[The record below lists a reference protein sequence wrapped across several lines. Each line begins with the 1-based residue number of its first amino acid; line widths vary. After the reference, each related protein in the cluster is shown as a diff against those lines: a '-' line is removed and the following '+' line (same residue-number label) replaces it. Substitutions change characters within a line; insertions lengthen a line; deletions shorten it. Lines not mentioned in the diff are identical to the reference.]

1 MKKILQKRR
10 KNIRI
15 RNQGNSYIMVVA
27 TLSFLAVLVAAIL
40 VAVALCYRLK
50 AYDINARDNFYYL
63 EQAMDEI
70 YAGVGAD
77 SMNHLVEAYEDT
89 LQVLVYFDPQSQS
102 YVTMKNTE
110 ANRILKNAFIKLVKD
125 DEHYKDTDKVKA
137 RLSEF
142 ITYPYKGDGT
152 AKEKEGV
159 QISVGNVASTDDDL
173 TIMNLVLKRE
183 ATYST
188 VNTRK
193 NFSEDGSS
201 VNAVEGDTF
210 VQTITTD
217 LVIGKPEFD
226 VNFNTVGSELND
238 LYQFAMVADLGVEI
252 TGATS
257 NVNITGNVY
266 AASDFYNKDYNYNIK
281 KPDKPGDPV
290 DERYIDKSSDK
301 AKVQYAAVSEYD
313 WSKDENKDKLKD
325 YDGLKEKSMYSG
337 LYIDGASVRLT
348 SDKIVVPGSI
358 AAFNAANVSI
368 AGTSASA
375 TNTAEVWADSIV
387 LGGYSLRKNGK
398 EDELKG
404 SDIAM
409 RANAYIYD
417 DLELNAASSNFQ
429 MIGQYYGYNYSTLD
443 NRTYTDTSVKSASGR
458 TFTDVTNSGVS
469 RDSSTKVGKA
479 HYNSSAVI
487 VNGENSSLD
496 LSGVTDMYIA
506 GQAYIEL
513 SKKKTTSTKEVKAVV
528 NEVTYED
535 GTVASSTVEG
545 KDAYKVEQDS
555 YSYPEKSSEKVEE
568 DVVVGSTED
577 EEGNIKNV
585 TEKQTKT
592 VYDNYTTNSDNVEK
606 KNQASADDK
615 SKYDSTNIE
624 DYRTGEAISLKSNQ
638 LAYLVNI
645 PSWEIVDNGKELYLK
660 LPKSPIITDLFKEY
674 WDLQKNVQKI
684 PIVKS
689 VISGKTY
696 YFFDFSDTSLQNAKG
711 MNEFIKAY
719 ADMFKVE
726 EGATTSDGENL
737 GLNNITDYD
746 FFDIKML
753 KVNDV
758 AATGEDGNPT
768 DNYKNIYSNS
778 AISIKDETSFKIIAD
793 SDSVTPLI
801 TAGAKIMDDVAEQN
815 RYHSEETDKQRSTDL
830 GITSK
835 EDGGYSY
842 SGDNGVLASKV
853 TTELQSQYKEMRWM
867 LTTTSRDYDGVTD
880 AHAMGESDITPINYF
895 FYFNKIAAAEGT
907 EELSSGYKVWISDE
921 SLTISDK
928 GDLKGLIICKGD
940 VVFGKD
946 VESFEGLIVS
956 GGKIKID
963 HSMTVSSNEEII
975 KSILRECDESQ
986 KYGKN
991 SNKNLFKIC
1000 ELFQKYQSIYVDENN
1015 KDAIDVVTTKN
1026 ISAVQFEDIL
1036 AFDNWKKNVD

>member
-1 MKKILQKRR
+1 MSMMRNILQKDSNE
-10 KNIRI
+10 NIRKH
-15 RNQGNSYIMVVA
+15 NQGNSYIMVVA

-70 YAGVGAD
+70 YAGVGTD
-77 SMNHLVEAYEDT
+77 SMNHLVTAYEDT
-89 LQVLVYFDPQSQS
+89 LQVLVYFDSQSQS

-110 ANRILKNAFIKLVKD
+110 ANRILKNTFIKLVKED
-125 DEHYKDTDKVKA
+125 ANYADSTSVKSH
-137 RLSEF
+137 LSGF
-142 ITYPYKGDGT
+142 ITYPYKADGT
-152 AKEKEGV
+152 QKDKEGI
-159 QISVGNVASTDDDL
+159 QISVGNIASTDDSV

-193 NFSEDGSS
+193 SFSDDGKVS
-201 VNAVEGDTF
+201 AAAGDTF

-252 TGATS
+252 SGATS

-266 AASDFYNKDYNYNIK
+266 AASDYYNKDYNITDEKNANYIARST
-281 KPDKPGDPV
+281 DK
-290 DERYIDKSSDK
+290 EKT
-301 AKVQYAAVSEYD
+301 QYAAVSEYD
-313 WSKDENKDKLKD
+313 WSKASNKDKLKD
-325 YDGLKEKSMYSG
+325 YDGLQEKSMYSG

-348 SDKIVVPGSI
+348 SDKVVVPGTI
-358 AAFNAANVSI
+358 AAFNAATLSI

-375 TNTAEVWADSIV
+375 TNTAEIWADSIV
-387 LGGYSLRKNGK
+387 LGGYSLKKSGNV
-398 EDELKG
+398 DELKG
-404 SDIAM
+404 SDVAM

-417 DLELNAASSNFQ
+417 DLELNAASSSYQ

-443 NRTYTDTSVKSASGR
+443 NRTYTDTSVMSASGR
-458 TFTDVTNSGVS
+458 TFAESVNNGVS
-469 RDSSTKVGKA
+469 RNADNVGKA

-496 LSGVTDMYIA
+496 LSQVTDMYIA

-513 SKKKTTSTKEVKAVV
+513 SKKKTTSTKEIKAVV
-528 NEVTYED
+528 NEVVNKD
-535 GTVASSTVEG
+535 GTVVSSTKSEAG
-545 KDAYKVEQDS
+545 DPYNVEQAS
-555 YSYPEKSSEKVEE
+555 YSYPEKTSEEVKEN
-568 DVVVGSTED
+568 VVTGTTED
-577 EEGNIKNV
+577 EQGNTIET
-585 TEKQTKT
+585 TEEVTKT
-592 VYDNYTTNSDNVEK
+592 VYDNYTTNSGDVANKEAAK
-606 KNQASADDK
+606 TDADK
-615 SKYDSTNIE
+615 AKYDSTNIQ
-624 DYRTGEAISLKSNQ
+624 DYRTGEAISIKSNQ

-660 LPKSPIITDLFKEY
+660 LPKNSIIQNLFKEY

-696 YFFDFSDTSLQNAKG
+696 YFFDFSDSTLKDAKG
-711 MNEFIKAY
+711 MNEFIEAY
-719 ADMFKVE
+719 ASLFEIE

-746 FFDIKML
+746 FFSIKMS
-753 KVNDV
+753 KVNDT
-758 AATGEDGNPT
+758 ATTDANGNMT

-778 AISIKDETSFKIIAD
+778 AISIKDGTTFKIIAD
-793 SDSVTPLI
+793 SDSVSPLL
-801 TAGAKIMDDVAEQN
+801 TAAAKISNNVAEQN
-815 RYHSEETDKQRSTDL
+815 KYHDEADQQRQVNL
-830 GITSK
+830 GLTYD
-835 EDGGYSY
+835 EDNNTYSY
-842 SGDNGVLASKV
+842 SGENSVLASKV

-867 LTTTSRDYDGVTD
+867 LTTTSRDYDGVSD
-880 AHAMGESDITPINYF
+880 AHAMSESDITPINYF
-895 FYFNKIAAAEGT
+895 FYFNKIASSYSEK
-907 EELSSGYKVWISDE
+907 LSSGYKAWVSDK
-921 SLTISDK
+921 SLTINDK

-940 VVFGKD
+940 VTFDKD
-946 VESFEGLIVS
+946 VKSFEGLIVS

-963 HSMTVSSNEEII
+963 HSMNISSNEEII

-986 KYGKN
+986 KYGKT
-991 SNKNLFKIC
+991 STKNLYKIC

-1015 KDAIDVVTTKN
+1015 SDAINVESTKS